1 MYEKAVMPPAGEAI
15 LAGDLE
21 KMRCLIE
28 DGSLLFR
35 NGEIVRLHRD
45 IPKIVGGETL
55 YTDAFD
61 FALDQNQTEIVHLLI
76 DHGLVDLTPNGD
88 AMFVAIRRGDFV
100 LLNYMLDHGGQ
111 FGRTE
116 RDITRLILNLSDVWD
131 EHCPALLDRLEL
143 PVGTLGGTAL
153 CHIAGENRVSVAE
166 YLLGA
171 GVDINS
177 RDSSQDTPVLRAAAE
192 GHTDMVRYLVERG
205 ADVTVQNEYGL
216 RPYTAARAN
225 GHMDTAAVIKS
236 LEPVG
241 AFTNELQDELFKQY
255 NVPTAMRDYFKNGPL
270 LLEFTDDERSGW
282 VRLFAYSD
290 VAEITYDGHKVL
302 SLVEDSWDY
311 GIMLVWE
318 PKSKKIW
325 FVDMEH
331 NIFHPMA
338 TWTKFIRRAG
348 WYITRA
354 VMWEF
359 DD

>member
-76 DHGLVDLTPNGD
+76 DHGLVDLSPNGD

-131 EHCPALLDRLEL
+131 EHCPALLDRLKL

-205 ADVTVQNEYGL
+205 ADITVQNEYGL
-216 RPYTAARAN
+216 RPYTAARQ
-225 GHMDTAAVIKS
+225 MDIWTQ
-236 LEPVG
+236 L
-241 AFTNELQDELFKQY
+241 
-255 NVPTAMRDYFKNGPL
+255 RL
-270 LLEFTDDERSGW
+270 LNLWSRSERLRTSYRMNCLSSTMYRRLCGTISRTDLCFWNLRMMS
-282 VRLFAYSD
+282 A
-290 VAEITYDGHKVL
+290 
-302 SLVEDSWDY
+302 
-311 GIMLVWE
+311 
-318 PKSKKIW
+318 
-325 FVDMEH
+325 
-331 NIFHPMA
+331 
-338 TWTKFIRRAG
+338 RAG
-348 WYITRA
+348 FGYLPIPMWRRLPMTDTRFSLWWRIVGITG
-354 VMWEF
+354 
-359 DD
+359 